1 MKIKTYKKYCIK
13 YDDIVKRMMLCC
25 IVLSSLQVVTT
36 PIAGLSI
43 FQLFV
48 ILTGMMG
55 FAVLVQKK
63 RIKIGNY
70 LLFSSLIFFS
80 SILAFVLST
89 NKSWGKSYLLLGILQ
104 AMLTL
109 LICNFFEFNDLND
122 LLRAIV
128 QSQYITILMALYSF
142 YKFYFGGGLPTRI
155 NLGAGFFIDLGNE
168 FLQRSQAAGQ
178 LRLSL
183 PFATPPVLSIVMVMV
198 IIILVYNKEL
208 YQNRKRIILLCC
220 FSAVLLLTGSRTG
233 LVALVL
239 VLGMS
244 YILSLKGVSLKSMK
258 KQYLLLGGM
267 GIIAVALFL
276 YRFAGSVYFTKLV
289 NRFAIGNIM
298 EDRHLLVP
306 LDGII
311 IWLSSVRNFI
321 FGIGFGSSSN
331 MVGEHTYLPP
341 YFLNSYV
348 TYIVERGIMGVI
360 IVFQILRLTG
370 FIKHTKKEES
380 QEFKS
385 FYFSFLA
392 ALFSALFYETFNCYI
407 IIFVFAIMFLCSQS
421 FVSTKSVKNGEK
433 DGKVINHNSS
443 L

>member
-1 MKIKTYKKYCIK
+1 MKIKMYKRYCIR
-13 YDDIVKRMMLCC
+13 YDDIVKRMICVC
-25 IVLSSLQVVTT
+25 IVLSSLQVVTM
-36 PIAGLSI
+36 PVAGLSV

-48 ILTGMMG
+48 ILTGMAG
-55 FAVLVQKK
+55 FIVLIQKK
-63 RIKIGNY
+63 RIKIGSY
-70 LLFSSLIFFS
+70 LLFSFLIFAS
-80 SILAFVLST
+80 SVLAFVLST
-89 NKSWGKSYLLLGILQ
+89 NKGWGKSFLLLGILQ
-104 AMLTL
+104 AMLTF
-109 LICNFFEFNDLND
+109 LICNFFEFKDLND

-128 QSQYITILMALYSF
+128 QSQYITILMSLYSF

-208 YQNRKRIILLCC
+208 YQNRKRILLICC
-220 FSAVLLLTGSRTG
+220 FSAILLLTGSRTG

-244 YILSLKGVSLKSMK
+244 YILSLKGVSLKAVK
-258 KQYLLLGGM
+258 KQYLLAGG
-267 GIIAVALFL
+267 IAVIAIALFL
-276 YRFAGSVYFTKLV
+276 YRFAGSAYVTKLL
-289 NRFAIGNIM
+289 NRFALGNIM

-331 MVGEHTYLPP
+331 MMGEHTYLPP

-360 IVFQILRLTG
+360 IVSQILRLTR
-370 FIKHTKKEES
+370 FIKHKKMRENMAL
-380 QEFKS
+380 KS
-385 FYFSFLA
+385 LYFSFLA
-392 ALFSALFYETFNCYI
+392 ALFSAIVYETFNCYI
-407 IIFVFAIMFLCSQS
+407 IIFIFAIMFMCSQS
-421 FVSTKSVKNGEK
+421 FVPPIATKNGEK
-433 DGKVINHNSS
+433 NGKVINHNSS